1 MGTKKE
7 LLQVDGMKKKR
18 VKDECAGYPV
28 PGWEKL
34 TKHMYMVTLEW
45 YSVPKPNFE
54 QLVEVFGQR
63 NFDATDVDALFGV
76 HTYGRGDCSSVLTRT
91 IRNRW
96 FKMNRGKGVTIE
108 SSGPTREFIKWRED
122 MDAHLLH
129 TMIEESRL
137 GFTDPTPPSSPSS
150 VDEYSPGQ
158 TQSMPSVPSGGT
170 SSSRG
175 SKRKAPMVDVIHA
188 QFDKLTTSL
197 NGFTN
202 VLGSTNLHFA
212 TISNAAVRQVDAME
226 NRNEIL
232 RS

>member
-1 MGTKKE
+1 ME
-7 LLQVDGMKKKR
+7 
-18 VKDECAGYPV
+18 YI
-28 PGWEKL
+28 
-34 TKHMYMVTLEW
+34 LEDPI
-45 YSVPKPNFE
+45 YS
-54 QLVEVFGQR
+54 
-63 NFDATDVDALFGV
+63 
-76 HTYGRGDCSSVLTRT
+76 
-91 IRNRW
+91 
-96 FKMNRGKGVTIE
+96 
-108 SSGPTREFIKWRED
+108 
-122 MDAHLLH
+122 
-129 TMIEESRL
+129 